1 MKRVKTYK
9 QFVNEENLFKKA
21 AIGTALG
28 ASLLG
33 GSPQAIGQEVDKT
46 EITGKYGVNAIEDA
60 KGTELKDKSYF
71 EDLVFRVAEI
81 AENSGKPLTKKYEV
95 VKVEHL
101 EEWQQYRV
109 ILKELNVT
117 PGKVGENEVYIPEE
131 MFEDFLD
138 TGDINEHII
147 NIFVTLEG
155 SDDPEYFQRGK
166 RKPNTYYVPG
176 YKL

>member
-1 MKRVKTYK
+1 MKRVKTYE

-46 EITGKYGVNAIEDA
+46 EITGKYGVNEIEDA

-71 EDLVFRVAEI
+71 EDLMFRVAEI
-81 AENSGKPLTKKYEV
+81 SANSGKPLTKKFQII
-95 VKVEHL
+95 KVEHL

-109 ILKELNVT
+109 YLKQQNVVAGQT
-117 PGKVGENEVYIPEE
+117 GEEIVYIPEE
-131 MFEDFLD
+131 MFEDFLN
-138 TGDINEHII
+138 TGNVNEHIL

-166 RKPNTYYVPG
+166 RKPNTYYLPG